1 MYMNICIYFHQ
12 LILVFPFSS
21 LKKSSGNYLVPSNSR
36 LWPCYS
42 IIVVAEIRV
51 HAFLI
56 LYGRETRHTYY
67 ICFHQYRYRLYA
79 TFLSLTFTGYEP
91 QNKHRVLHTFR
102 VCLLM
107 LCFSAFSSVLH
118 MSAVSLS
125 KPILGQVRHSLP
137 LERLRPTVP
146 VAEREVMAY

>member
-1 MYMNICIYFHQ
+1 MAKYVYEHLYIFSPIDSSFFHFPASKRV
-12 LILVFPFSS
+12 LAIILSPQS
-21 LKKSSGNYLVPSNSR
+21 SR

-102 VCLLM
+102 VWFAHAVF
-107 LCFSAFSSVLH
+107 LCIFICASYVSCQFVKTDPRASSSFSTSGATEIDCAS
-118 MSAVSLS
+118 
-125 KPILGQVRHSLP
+125 G
-137 LERLRPTVP
+137 
-146 VAEREVMAY
+146 